1 VIGIGSGLQPCVS
14 VNAHNCSGSGP
25 LPGWTQVTQRESG
38 SCPGVTCCRTR
49 TIVCFQVPGSSGC
62 VGCIG
67 LDAVPAASNNHNCSD
82 SGPAG
87 DAAQANRGESDR
99 VHAASCP
106 EHAQLFELVTLQ
118 VRQPCCAWKD
128 PLPPGKECEQLSAL
142 NTQQVL
148 GRLDRQRKKN

>member
-1 VIGIGSGLQPCVS
+1 MIGIGSGLQPCVR
-14 VNAHNCSGSGP
+14 VKAHNCSESGP
-25 LPGWTQVTQRESG
+25 LPGWKAGDAAGIG
-38 SCPGVTCCRTR
+38 SFPGVTCCRTR
-49 TIVCFQVPGSSGC
+49 TIVCFQVPGRSGC

-99 VHAASCP
+99 VHAVSCP

-148 GRLDRQRKKN
+148 GRLDGQRKKN